1 VNLFCVGRVS
11 AQQKP
16 LIYREANITANV
28 APPSHNE
35 DIANRKE
42 DNYSAEVLI
51 PPPPQYVQEIYK
63 YNDIVISL
71 NKARKRVIN
80 PLKTGINALVGISER
95 TFTR

>member
-1 VNLFCVGRVS
+1 MNAKRHEVNLFCVGRVS
-11 AQQKP
+11 AQQKL

-51 PPPPQYVQEIYK
+51 RPPPQYVQEIYK
-63 YNDIVISL
+63 YNDIVVL
-71 NKARKRVIN
+71 
-80 PLKTGINALVGISER
+80 
-95 TFTR
+95 